1 MRKFLIIAGAG
12 VLLLAVSAFLIK
24 PETTG
29 AGHTPRSDLSAL
41 ELMSQAKNLP
51 VAPIPDAF

>member
-1 MRKFLIIAGAG
+1 MRKFLIIGVAGL
-12 VLLLAVSAFLIK
+12 LLLAVSAFLIK

-29 AGHTPRSDLSAL
+29 AGHTPRSNLSAI

-51 VAPIPDAF
+51 VAPTPDAF

>member
-1 MRKFLIIAGAG
+1 MRKFLIIAFAG

-29 AGHTPRSDLSAL
+29 AGQTPRSNLSAL
-41 ELMSQAKNLP
+41 ELMSQSKDLP
-51 VAPIPDAF
+51 VAPTPDAF

>member
-1 MRKFLIIAGAG
+1 MRKFLIIGVAG

-29 AGHTPRSDLSAL
+29 AGHTPRSNLSAF
-41 ELMSQAKNLP
+41 ELMSQSKNLP
-51 VAPIPDAF
+51 VAPTPDAF

>member
-29 AGHTPRSDLSAL
+29 AGHTPRSDLSAF

-51 VAPIPDAF
+51 VAPTPDAF